1 MDLSQLSP
9 DIINY
14 IARLEREK
22 ETLQS
27 KNKTLEQKNKTYRQR
42 AEQTTLNR
50 FLENCHVYLSIPLQV
65 RVRLGPIPVLS
76 SLTSPKGRNCPRRL
90 KKWKDFHHSTQK
102 IFQRIS
108 AVYHPPSEPPPTPFL
123 ESLFIQRLGDVV
135 QTNPIT
141 SENDLRVHERTNM
154 ENMVINIVNDI
165 VQREDLRDHYD
176 LGQGVAFEN
185 HTNNLS
191 ERADEVRT
199 KLFDLDPSDP
209 MPKPTN
215 ADQISVVKRQGGGN
229 TVSFLIE
236 YKSPYKLPKVVIREG
251 IRDGMDLEQDIINRP
266 AFSNDEVEKFRE
278 QAEQAVAAVIT
289 QLYSY
294 MLKAGIEY
302 GYLSTGE
309 IYLFLQIRH
318 TEPQSV
324 YYHFAEPNVNV
335 NMDQDGTLGYSAI
348 SQVLCFCLRA
358 SNSSRRNQQWRRDAK
373 AKSLIWEAS
382 TELILA
388 QMTPLKPKAEGPSSA
403 YKPARKLDL
412 GSGEG
417 SSRRESLRYSRVNA
431 SRVSCGDDV
440 VQNLQDPETSSD
452 EQDANVES
460 PSARAKMRGSAATN
474 AATHA
479 HAARDNAGHGQQQQ
493 EQQHHLPY
501 CTHKCLRGLLQ
512 GDRLDPQCPN
522 RGLHPSTKRLRH
534 TIDAPTLRVLLRNQL
549 DTDMDHNCTPLD
561 IQGARGALFKL
572 TLASHGY
579 TLVGKGTVRA
589 FVPDLCHEGRVY
601 ERLRKLQGTCVPVC
615 LGSLDCIYPYEY
627 DIGVE
632 IVHFLLLSW
641 GGVALNWTE
650 YFACTEKINQM
661 EDQLKALGVE
671 HKDERC
677 LNVLQD
683 ETHGQLML
691 IDFERATVSQSDSAE
706 AGKANKCAKVPL
718 GEVVSNVPSKRG
730 WDQDA
735 AEGVIE
741 LKVGGSR
748 PDIELYH
755 SLPM

>member
-1 MDLSQLSP
+1 MDDMDLSQLNP
-9 DIINY
+9 DMVEY
-14 IARLEREK
+14 IARLEGQK
-22 ETLQS
+22 KTLEGE
-27 KNKTLEQKNKTYRQR
+27 NKTLRQLT
-42 AEQTTLNR
+42 EDSQPTTLNR

-65 RVRLGPIPVLS
+65 PARLRPIPILS

-90 KKWKDFHHSTQK
+90 KKWKDFDHSTRK
-102 IFQRIS
+102 IFHRIS
-108 AVYHPPSEPPPTPFL
+108 AIYHPRSGSEPPPTPYP
-123 ESLFIQRLGDVV
+123 ESLFIRRLGDIV
-135 QTNPIT
+135 QRNQIT
-141 SENDLRVHERTNM
+141 SEDDLRVHERTNM
-154 ENMVINIVNDI
+154 ENMVTDIVNDI
-165 VQREDLRDHYD
+165 VKREDLRDDYD

-191 ERADEVRT
+191 DGADEVRT
-199 KLFDLDPSDP
+199 KLLDLDQTDP

-215 ADQISVVKRQGGGN
+215 ADQISVVKRRGGGN

-236 YKSPYKLPKVVIREG
+236 YKSPYKLPKEVLREG

-309 IYLFLQIRH
+309 IYLFLQIRPA
-318 TEPQSV
+318 EPQSL

-335 NMDQDGTLGYSAI
+335 NMNQNGTLGYSAI

-373 AKSLIWEAS
+373 AESLIWEAN
-382 TELILA
+382 TEVILA
-388 QMTPLKPKAEGPSSA
+388 KMTPLKPKAEGPSSA

-417 SSRRESLRYSRVNA
+417 SSRRESLRSSRVNA
-431 SRVSCGDDV
+431 SRVSCGDDA
-440 VQNLQDPETSSD
+440 VQNLQDSETSSD
-452 EQDANVES
+452 EQDANAES
-460 PSARAKMRGSAATN
+460 PSARAKMRGSAATK

-493 EQQHHLPY
+493 QHHLPY

-512 GDRLDPQCPN
+512 RDRLDPQCPN

-589 FVPDLCHEGRVY
+589 FIPDLCHEGRVY
-601 ERLRKLQGTCVPVC
+601 GRLRKLQGTCVPVC

-650 YFACTEKINQM
+650 YFACNEKINQM

-706 AGKANKCAKVPL
+706 AGQAKKGAKVPL
-718 GEVVSNVPSKRG
+718 GEVSSNVPSKRG
-730 WDQDA
+730 WEVDA
-735 AEGVIE
+735 TGDVIG
-741 LKVGGSR
+741 LKVGGST
-748 PDIELYH
+748 PDVELYH
-755 SLPM
+755 SLSM

>member
-1 MDLSQLSP
+1 MAE
-9 DIINY
+9 Y
-14 IARLEREK
+14 IARLEGE
-22 ETLQS
+22 
-27 KNKTLEQKNKTYRQR
+27 NKTLERANKTLKGENKTLEGEKKTLSQLT
-42 AEQTTLNR
+42 EDSQPTTLNR

-65 RVRLGPIPVLS
+65 RARRGPIPVLS

-90 KKWKDFHHSTQK
+90 KKWKHFDDSTRE
-102 IFQRIS
+102 IFDRIS
-108 AVYHPPSEPPPTPFL
+108 AIYHPPSEPPPTPYS
-123 ESLFIQRLGDVV
+123 ESLFTRRLGEFV
-135 QTNPIT
+135 QRNQIT
-141 SENDLRVHERTNM
+141 SEDDLRVHERTNM
-154 ENMVINIVNDI
+154 ENMVTDIVNDI
-165 VQREDLRDHYD
+165 VQREDLRDDYD

-191 ERADEVRT
+191 DGADEVRT
-199 KLFDLDPSDP
+199 KLFDLDQTDP

-215 ADQISVVKRQGGGN
+215 ADQLSVVKRRGGGD

-236 YKSPYKLPKVVIREG
+236 YKSPYKLPKEVLREG
-251 IRDGMDLEQDIINRP
+251 IRDGMDLEQEIINRP
-266 AFSNDEVEKFRE
+266 AFSNDEVEKFRQ
-278 QAEQAVAAVIT
+278 QAEYAVAAVIT

-309 IYLFLQIRH
+309 IYLFLQIRRA
-318 TEPQSV
+318 EPQSL
-324 YYHFAEPNVNV
+324 YYHFAEPNVDV
-335 NMDQDGTLGYSAI
+335 NRNETLRYSAI

-373 AKSLIWEAS
+373 AQSLLWEEN
-382 TELILA
+382 TDLILA

-417 SSRRESLRYSRVNA
+417 SSRRESLRYSRGNA
-431 SRVSCGDDV
+431 SRVSCGDDA

-452 EQDANVES
+452 EQDANAES
-460 PSARAKMRGSAATN
+460 PSARAMTRGSAATK

-493 EQQHHLPY
+493 QQHHHLPY

-512 GDRLDPQCPN
+512 RDRLDPQCPN

-534 TIDAPTLRVLLRNQL
+534 TIDAPTLRDLLRNQL

-589 FVPDLCHEGRVY
+589 FIPDLCHEGRVY

-671 HKDERC
+671 HEDERC

-706 AGKANKCAKVPL
+706 AGKAKKGAKVPL
-718 GEVVSNVPSKRG
+718 REVSSNVPSKRG
-730 WDQDA
+730 WDVDA
-735 AEGVIE
+735 PGDVIN
-741 LKVGGSR
+741 VN
-748 PDIELYH
+748 
-755 SLPM
+755 

>member
-9 DIINY
+9 DMVEY
-14 IARLEREK
+14 IARLESE
-22 ETLQS
+22 
-27 KNKTLEQKNKTYRQR
+27 NKTLKGEKKTLSQLT
-42 AEQTTLNR
+42 EDSQPTTLNR
-50 FLENCHVYLSIPLQV
+50 FLENCHVYLSIPLNV
-65 RVRLGPIPVLS
+65 RARRGPIPVLS

-90 KKWKDFHHSTQK
+90 KKWKHFDHSTRE
-102 IFQRIS
+102 IFDRIS
-108 AVYHPPSEPPPTPFL
+108 AIYHPPSEPPPTPYS
-123 ESLFIQRLGDVV
+123 ESLFTRRLGEFV
-135 QTNPIT
+135 QRNQIT

-154 ENMVINIVNDI
+154 ENMVTDIVNDI
-165 VQREDLRDHYD
+165 VQREDLGDDYD

-191 ERADEVRT
+191 DGADEVHA
-199 KLFDLDPSDP
+199 KLFDLDQTDP

-215 ADQISVVKRQGGGN
+215 ADQLSVVKRRGGGD

-236 YKSPYKLPKVVIREG
+236 YKSPYKLPKEVLREG

-266 AFSNDEVEKFRE
+266 AFSNDEVEKFRQ
-278 QAEQAVAAVIT
+278 QAEYAVAAVIT

-318 TEPQSV
+318 AEPQSL
-324 YYHFAEPNVNV
+324 YYHFAEPNVDV
-335 NMDQDGTLGYSAI
+335 NRNGTLGYSAI

-373 AKSLIWEAS
+373 AQSLIWEEN

-431 SRVSCGDDV
+431 SRGSCGDDA
-440 VQNLQDPETSSD
+440 VQNLQDPGTSSD
-452 EQDANVES
+452 EQDANAES
-460 PSARAKMRGSAATN
+460 PSTRAKMRGSAATK

-512 GDRLDPQCPN
+512 RDRLDPQCPN

-589 FVPDLCHEGRVY
+589 FIPDLCHEGRVY

-641 GGVALNWTE
+641 GGVALNWIE

-671 HKDERC
+671 HRDERC

-706 AGKANKCAKVPL
+706 AGKAKNGAKVPL
-718 GEVVSNVPSKRG
+718 REVSSNVPSKRG
-730 WDQDA
+730 WDVDA
-735 AEGVIE
+735 TGDVIE
-741 LKVGGSR
+741 LN
-748 PDIELYH
+748 
-755 SLPM
+755 